1 MSVYKYKAVSKNG
14 QALEGYYEA
23 KSESDV
29 LNMLKSNNYFPISIE
44 IDEGSEVKEDIFAK
58 KVTKKDIA
66 IFCRQFYTM
75 LDAGISIINCLDIL
89 EKQTENKTLKNTIF
103 TVHEDVQ
110 KGMTLSEG
118 MGKHEGIF
126 PLLLINMVEAGEVS
140 GNLDR
145 IMERMAIHYEKEN
158 KIENKVKN
166 AFVYPVVLSIVAI
179 AVVIFLLTVVM
190 PSFIGMFETSGTMLP
205 GPTRTL
211 LAISN
216 WLTKYW
222 YIFIAIV
229 VLLLFG
235 IISLG
240 KTEEGKSFF
249 DNIKLK
255 TPGIKKINIKIITS
269 RFTRTLSTLLSS
281 GVPLLQALDVVGR
294 VVGNKIVAEKLKIA
308 EEDIRK
314 GIPLSRTIKDMGLF
328 PPMVD
333 SMIKIGEESGALDE
347 ILYKTADFYDEEVET
362 SLERMTTMLEPILII
377 FMAVVIGFIVIAMAM
392 PMFEMVNTIEI

>member
-211 LAISN
+211 LAISD

-255 TPGIKKINIKIITS
+255 TPGIKKINIKIITCDLLELYHTVIQWCA
-269 RFTRTLSTLLSS
+269 FT
-281 GVPLLQALDVVGR
+281 QALDVVGR
-294 VVGNKIVAEKLKIA
+294 VEK
-308 EEDIRK
+308 
-314 GIPLSRTIKDMGLF
+314 
-328 PPMVD
+328 
-333 SMIKIGEESGALDE
+333 
-347 ILYKTADFYDEEVET
+347 
-362 SLERMTTMLEPILII
+362 
-377 FMAVVIGFIVIAMAM
+377 
-392 PMFEMVNTIEI
+392 

>member
-211 LAISN
+211 LAISD